1 MPAGGSIVQ
10 APEDQGLFFCQLLP
24 LPPLFRGT
32 DLKALRPCIR
42 NTQREKFSSPS
53 SAMFQRDDGHYREQT
68 KKRVVF
74 ADSKGMSLTA
84 VRVLFEIEERPQMT
98 LLPSLRDLGA
108 MTNGTVSTCRQGPQ
122 WRLGFQLPAPDL
134 ASRLQDVMVLL
145 ENCSVSAS
153 AIHGTVRVMN
163 VSYEKDV
170 YIRITFNS
178 WRSYLDAPCA
188 FLQQLYSGHDKDVF
202 EFTVAFPKALD
213 EKDKIEFCFHYLP
226 GGYTTPF
233 WDNNNGKNYILCY

>member
-10 APEDQGLFFCQLLP
+10 GPENLSLFFGQLPP

-42 NTQREKFSSPS
+42 KFSSPT
-53 SAMFQRDDGHYREQT
+53 SAMFRGEHGHYREQSK

-84 VRVLFEIEERPQMT
+84 VRVLFEIEERPRMIP
-98 LLPSLRDLGA
+98 LPSLRELGA

-122 WRLGFQLPAPDL
+122 WRLDFQLPAPDV

-170 YIRITFNS
+170 HIRITFNS

-188 FLQQLYSGHDKDVF
+188 FMQQLYSGHDKDIF
-202 EFTVAFPKALD
+202 EFTVAFPKSLD
-213 EKDKIEFCFHYLP
+213 EKDKIEFCFQYLP

-233 WDNNNGKNYILCY
+233 WDNNNGKNYILCH